1 MSRRTT
7 KLSGFDQ
14 LTSSQYPLVA
24 TRYAEFC
31 AVPLDKEFE
40 YRDIRDVVTPSTFYR
55 AARRGLVVPTG
66 YVSGHDRKGTHRWRA
81 SNSLKV
87 IINYIE
93 QKRQELYEKNR
104 QDPAQASGSV

>member
-1 MSRRTT
+1 
-7 KLSGFDQ
+7 
-14 LTSSQYPLVA
+14 
-24 TRYAEFC
+24 
-31 AVPLDKEFE
+31 
-40 YRDIRDVVTPSTFYR
+40 
-55 AARRGLVVPTG
+55 VVPTG